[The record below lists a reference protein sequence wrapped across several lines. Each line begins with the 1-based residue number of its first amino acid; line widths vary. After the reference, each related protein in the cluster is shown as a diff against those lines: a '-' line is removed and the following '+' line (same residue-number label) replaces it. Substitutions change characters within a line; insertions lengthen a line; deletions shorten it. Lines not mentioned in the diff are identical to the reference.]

1 MSDQAA
7 PSKTPEQ
14 VIREALQALAAALSD
29 AAGMQVVTQFQVLDE
44 NNPGAQPKGPFDFA
58 KTEVLL
64 DGDRNVLVPLFFD
77 TGDLR
82 VPQAVYDLHEKNVQE
97 AMAYRKEMVQML
109 VDFVK
114 SRRVG

>member
-14 VIREALQALAAALSD
+14 VIRDTLQALAAALTD
-29 AAGMQVVTQFQVLDE
+29 AAGMQVVTQFQILDE
-44 NNPGAQPKGPFDFA
+44 NNPGGKPKGPFDFA
-58 KTEVLL
+58 KTEILL

-97 AMAYRKEMVQML
+97 AMAYRKEVLQML